1 MNPGLSMVVGPPGTG
16 KTDVAVQIITSLYH
30 NFPDQARR
38 QWTVLRL
45 LVGRVVPNAFA
56 PRHMV
61 YAVLQHTLVITH
73 SNQGLNQI
81 FEKIIHLD
89 VDERHCL
96 RLGHGEEALATDK
109 VR

>member
-1 MNPGLSMVVGPPGTG
+1 
-16 KTDVAVQIITSLYH
+16 
-30 NFPDQARR
+30 
-38 QWTVLRL
+38 
-45 LVGRVVPNAFA
+45 
-56 PRHMV
+56 
-61 YAVLQHTLVITH
+61 LQHTLVITH

-109 VR
+109 ARAPWWPRTAGSAREVVLTPLALVRPPPAPTTGL